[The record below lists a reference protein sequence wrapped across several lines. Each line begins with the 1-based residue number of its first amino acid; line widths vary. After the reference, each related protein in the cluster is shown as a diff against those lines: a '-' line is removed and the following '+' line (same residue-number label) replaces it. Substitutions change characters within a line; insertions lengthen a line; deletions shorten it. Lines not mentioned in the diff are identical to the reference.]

1 MGMNGCRDIREKLSA
16 FIDHELPHLERNL
29 IEKHLLQCPACRQ
42 EEISLRRINDL
53 LDSMPDE
60 RPAPTFPLKTVHRAA
75 SWMQCNYVKEHLFR
89 PAVAYVLSAVS
100 LVFYFEAGALRKRA
114 YPAYRHLRNFDDFP
128 PESLSSIYIG
138 LIQEEYK

>member
-1 MGMNGCRDIREKLSA
+1 MGMNGCKDIREKLSA
-16 FIDHELPHLERNL
+16 FIDHELRTEECRL
-29 IEKHLLQCPACRQ
+29 IQKHLQQCPSCRQ
-42 EEISLRRINDL
+42 EEISLRKINDL
-53 LDSMPDE
+53 LDSVPDE
-60 RPAPTFPLKTVHRAA
+60 SPAPAFTLKTVHRAA
-75 SWMQCNYVKEHLFR
+75 SWMQCDYIKEHLFR

-100 LVFYFEAGALRKRA
+100 LVFYFEAGALKKRA